1 MKILSVFRLAKFAV
15 SSDLNLDSGH
25 LDSEQ
30 VGCRLQRKIFGA
42 RRSPLVQVSGLS
54 CLFSPPILP
63 LYADCGPFLE
73 IPSKGNRGQL
83 GIHNRELASTEDL
96 DFVKISKVEDLDF
109 LFPTCHKINT
119 QVYLSSMNFASNA
132 TYLSGF

>member
-1 MKILSVFRLAKFAV
+1 MNRLAVGYNEKF
-15 SSDLNLDSGH
+15 L
-25 LDSEQ
+25 
-30 VGCRLQRKIFGA
+30 GA
-42 RRSPLVQVSGLS
+42 RRSPLVRVSGLS

-119 QVYLSSMNFASNA
+119 LVFIIYEFRIQSNICIRILETRISKKIADGPNFVGVDS
-132 TYLSGF
+132 

>member
-1 MKILSVFRLAKFAV
+1 MQGGALWSKF
-15 SSDLNLDSGH
+15 
-25 LDSEQ
+25 
-30 VGCRLQRKIFGA
+30 
-42 RRSPLVQVSGLS
+42 SGLS

-96 DFVKISKVEDLDF
+96 DFVKISKVEDWDF

-119 QVYLSSMNFASNA
+119 LVYIIYEFRIQSNICIRILETRISKNIADGPNFVGVDS
-132 TYLSGF
+132 

>member
-1 MKILSVFRLAKFAV
+1 MNRLAVGYNEKF
-15 SSDLNLDSGH
+15 L
-25 LDSEQ
+25 
-30 VGCRLQRKIFGA
+30 GA

-109 LFPTCHKINT
+109 LFPTCHRINT
-119 QVYLSSMNFASNA
+119 LVHIIYEFRSQSNICIRILKTRISKNIADGPNFVGVDS
-132 TYLSGF
+132 